1 MLFVISAPS
10 GAGKTTIV
18 RELLKI
24 HKDLIFSIS
33 ATTRNKR
40 GNEIHGH
47 DYFFLTKEAFNE
59 KIKNNELVEYENV
72 YKDDYYGTLKSFID
86 ESLEKGKHVIF
97 DIDVKGALSIKKLY
111 ADKAVLIYIMPPDVE
126 TLKTRLIN
134 RATENHEDIQ
144 TRINRFDMELNQK
157 DLFDY
162 ILVNKELPTAVN
174 EANEIIL
181 KYKNN
186 LKEK

>member
-24 HKDLIFSIS
+24 HNDLIFSIS
-33 ATTRNKR
+33 ATTRNRR
-40 GNEIHGH
+40 GTEVDGK
-47 DYFFLTKEAFNE
+47 DYFFISKEAFRD

-86 ESLEKGKHVIF
+86 ESLNEGKNVIF

-111 ADKAVLIYIMPPDVE
+111 TDKAVLIYIMPPDVE

-134 RATENHEDIQ
+134 RATENQEDIQ
-144 TRINRFDMELNQK
+144 TRISRFDMELKQK
-157 DLFDY
+157 GLFDY
-162 ILVNKELPTAVN
+162 VVVNKELPTAVN
-174 EANEIIL
+174 EANNIIL

>member
-24 HKDLIFSIS
+24 HNDLIFSIS

-40 GNEIHGH
+40 AVETHGK
-47 DYFFLTKEAFNE
+47 DYFFITKEEFQQ

-86 ESLEKGKHVIF
+86 ESLENGKNVIF
-97 DIDVKGALSIKKLY
+97 DIDVKGALAIKKLY
-111 ADKAVLIYIMPPDVE
+111 QDKAVLIYIMPPDID

-134 RATENHEDIQ
+134 RATENKEDIQ
-144 TRINRFDMELNQK
+144 LRIDRFDMELKQK
-157 DLFDY
+157 DFFDY
-162 ILVNKELPTAVN
+162 TVVNNELAAAVN

-186 LKEK
+186 LKEN

>member
-24 HKDLIFSIS
+24 HNDLIFSIS

-40 GNEIHGH
+40 GTEVHGK
-47 DYFFLTKEAFNE
+47 DYFFLTKEEFND

-86 ESLEKGKHVIF
+86 ESLDNGKNVIF

-111 ADKAVLIYIMPPDVE
+111 NGKAILIYIMPPDVE
-126 TLKTRLIN
+126 TLKARLIN
-134 RATENHEDIQ
+134 RATENQEDIQ
-144 TRINRFDMELNQK
+144 TRIKRFDMELNQK
-157 DLFDY
+157 DFFDY
-162 ILVNKELPTAVN
+162 VVVNNELPAAVE
-174 EANEIIL
+174 EANKIII

-186 LKEK
+186 

>member
-24 HKDLIFSIS
+24 HNDLIFSIS

-40 GNEIHGH
+40 GNEVHGH
-47 DYFFLTKEAFNE
+47 DYFFLTKEEFDE
-59 KIKNNELVEYENV
+59 KIKNDELVEYENV
-72 YKDDYYGTLKSFID
+72 YKNDYYGTLKSFID
-86 ESLEKGKHVIF
+86 ESLEKGKNVIF

-111 ADKAVLIYIMPPDVE
+111 GDKAVLIYIQPPDVE

-144 TRINRFDMELNQK
+144 TRINRFDMELQQK
-157 DLFDY
+157 EFFDY
-162 ILVNKELPTAVN
+162 VVVNNELTAAVN
-174 EANEIIL
+174 EANKIIL

-186 LKEK
+186 LKEN